1 MSDNQLKAIIER
13 ILRLHAEEEEIAA
26 DRREV
31 YAEAKANGYDKTA
44 LGEAVRIIRRRE
56 KDREAFDERNA
67 IVDLYL
73 CAYQQPSHTYARA
86 HAREETKYQPAR
98 LMPGRDPQ
106 SGEHGSDS
114 VGGMGGVSPARIAGS
129 GQGSVVEPQARN
141 EPGSEETA
149 SGGER
154 VTPLPETRPAV
165 TRNHTAPIDLTIPAF
180 LDRRPKPQAVA

>member
-1 MSDNQLKAIIER
+1 MSDDQIKSIIER
-13 ILRLHAEEEEIAA
+13 IIRLHAEEEEIAA

-73 CAYQQPSHTYARA
+73 SAYQNPSHTYARA
-86 HAREETKYQPAR
+86 HAREETKHQPAR
-98 LMPGRDPQ
+98 HLPERDPQ
-106 SGEHGSDS
+106 SGHHGSDS
-114 VGGMGGVSPARIAGS
+114 VGGAGGVSPVSIAGS
-129 GQGSVVEPQARN
+129 GQESVVEPQARN
-141 EPGSEETA
+141 EPGSEEAA

-154 VTPLPETRPAV
+154 VTPLPETQHPA
-165 TRNHTAPIDLTIPAF
+165 TRNSAAPIDLTIPSF
-180 LDRRPKPQAVA
+180 LDRRQKPQAVA